1 MIEKRIWLCEVFL
14 AYLLVGLNQPA
25 YCQTAVSK
33 PQPVPSTVQE
43 TSNIRVSTTS
53 KVEFGPYMADL
64 TRRIK
69 RAWFPPKGME
79 SKTIVVSFKVNK
91 NGQLSDL
98 KLVTST
104 GPTEA
109 AKAALQAV
117 QNASPFR
124 ALPQESGDDIDVQ
137 LRFDYN
143 LFSGGGTGGRFRNF

>member
-1 MIEKRIWLCEVFL
+1 
-14 AYLLVGLNQPA
+14 
-25 YCQTAVSK
+25 
-33 PQPVPSTVQE
+33 
-43 TSNIRVSTTS
+43 
-53 KVEFGPYMADL
+53 MADL

-79 SKTIVVSFKVNK
+79 SKTIVVSFKVNN

-117 QNASPFR
+117 QNALPFR
-124 ALPQESGDDIDVQ
+124 ALPPESGDDIDVQ
-137 LRFDYN
+137 FRFDYN
-143 LFSGGGTGGRFRNF
+143 LFSGGVTGGRFRNF